1 MSWLGS
7 VTGRTAAGGWD
18 VAVTGS
24 GPVVAWNTS
33 GLPLSVGDTVVLE
46 QREPGVWEVLQRV
59 TPHPE
64 PVVPAKPSVSVSVP
78 SAPTIGNTY
87 VGEFGVTLTGFPINT
102 SGYGNPDLTL
112 GNRINSLYDAV
123 TSLSSYVNA
132 LGSAQAT
139 LKDTVDELQNR
150 VNGLRSGLSA
160 ASSAVSSVND
170 YTEGSA
176 NTVVA
181 AGQAVKVAGFTVTG
195 VRADNVA
202 GFDSWGHDPS
212 VELEAWLAHRVTWVK
227 EIRAGLN
234 RARLF
239 RGLSAAPTLA
249 ADPAVGT
256 TDQPWTVA
264 VTRVQGVDSWF
275 STASSALV
283 TSIGSL
289 RSNLSLPAF
298 NYPTVVFAWSDL
310 GSFEASRVGLALS
323 LMAHHTYYTAG
334 LASAVVEA
342 IRVVNG
348 Q

>member
-7 VTGRTAAGGWD
+7 VNGRTAAGGWE

-24 GPVVAWNTS
+24 GVVVAWNTS

-46 QREPGVWEVLQRV
+46 QRQPGVWEVAQRV
-59 TPHPE
+59 TAHPE
-64 PVVPAKPSVSVSVP
+64 PVVPVKPSVSVT
-78 SAPTIGNTY
+78 APATTSFSGEYPAGISYPPGSGSTLAQVIDY
-87 VGEFGVTLTGFPINT
+87 LWTLRSDLLPMVG
-102 SGYGNPDLTL
+102 
-112 GNRINSLYDAV
+112 AV
-123 TSLSSYVNA
+123 TSVKDFADDATAKLNVLRTATTSLTSGVTAVNNYA
-132 LGSAQAT
+132 EGAAEAT
-139 LKDTVDELQNR
+139 
-150 VNGLRSGLSA
+150 
-160 ASSAVSSVND
+160 VSS
-170 YTEGSA
+170 
-176 NTVVA
+176 
-181 AGQAVKVAGFTVTG
+181 GQAVKVAGFTVTG

-256 TDQPWTVA
+256 TDQPWSVA

-283 TSIGSL
+283 ASIGSL

-298 NYPTVVFAWSDL
+298 NYPTVVVAWSDL